1 MSGLM
6 DKAKDAMGKGSSGG
20 DSSQGGSGIEK
31 GADNA
36 VNQRKLSLRSY
47 VWKTIMKY

>member
-6 DKAKDAMGKGSSGG
+6 DKAKDAMGKSSGG
-20 DSSQGGSGIEK
+20 GGGGGGSGVEK

-36 VNQRKLSLRSY
+36 VNQGLS
-47 VWKTIMKY
+47 